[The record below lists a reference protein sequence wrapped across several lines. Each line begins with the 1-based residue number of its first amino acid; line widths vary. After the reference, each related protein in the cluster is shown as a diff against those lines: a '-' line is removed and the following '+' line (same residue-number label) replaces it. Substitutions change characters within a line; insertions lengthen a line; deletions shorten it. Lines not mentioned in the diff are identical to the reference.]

1 MFRLKYFIEWQVLS
15 VQHYFQHYFYYI
27 VAINTI
33 DGENWGTKRKTT
45 NATSHY

>member
-1 MFRLKYFIEWQVLS
+1 MLRLKYFIEWEVLS
-15 VQHYFQHYFYYI
+15 VQHYFYYI

-45 NATSHY
+45 NATSH